1 MFTPSTSLSR
11 IERAMAPKRRAETI
25 DLTSDDTP
33 FYSSS
38 SQPRAHSSSFQSQ
51 GYADSQGYSSS
62 PHRAP
67 KQPRTA
73 YNQAQRTTSG
83 ASQADAIF
91 IEEDEDDAS
100 QEVPDATQA
109 YNQQQ
114 YDYTLYGKIQA
125 KIVGVRYYSGYAT
138 TGEMVVLRR
147 EPHNPYD
154 ANAIQALN
162 VQGTQIGHI
171 PRMWASKLAR
181 YMDERSLLAGT
192 RYEYLRDTLLTS

>member
-1 MFTPSTSLSR
+1 
-11 IERAMAPKRRAETI
+11 MAPKRRVEAI

-38 SQPRAHSSSFQSQ
+38 SQPRAHSLSFQSQ

-114 YDYTLYGKIQA
+114 YDYTLYGTIQA

-138 TGEMVVLRR
+138 TGEMVVL
-147 EPHNPYD
+147 
-154 ANAIQALN
+154 
-162 VQGTQIGHI
+162 TQT
-171 PRMWASKLAR
+171 PFKRSTSKELRLATSR
-181 YMDERSLLAGT
+181 GRGPRSLPDTWTNAACWQAPATNT
-192 RYEYLRDTLLTS
+192 RETPC

>member
-1 MFTPSTSLSR
+1 
-11 IERAMAPKRRAETI
+11 MASKRRAEAI
-25 DLTSDDTP
+25 DLTGDDTP

-38 SQPRAHSSSFQSQ
+38 SQPPAHSSSFQSQ
-51 GYADSQGYSSS
+51 GHANAHGYSSS

-73 YNQAQRTTSG
+73 YDQAQRITSG

-91 IEEDEDDAS
+91 VDEDEDDAS

-114 YDYTLYGKIQA
+114 YDYTLYGTIQT

-154 ANAIQALN
+154 RNAIRVDN

-171 PRMWASKLAR
+171 PKTVAAKLAR
-181 YMDERSLLAGT
+181 YMDARSLLIEGDF
-192 RYEYLRDTLLTS
+192 ECPVELKVSFGCMECMRDFH